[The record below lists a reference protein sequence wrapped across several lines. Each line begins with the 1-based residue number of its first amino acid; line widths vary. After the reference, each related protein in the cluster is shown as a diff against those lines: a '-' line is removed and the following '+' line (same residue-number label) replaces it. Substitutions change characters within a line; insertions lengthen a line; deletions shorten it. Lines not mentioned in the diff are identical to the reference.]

1 MTQKLKKK
9 LKNNYYRRKK
19 MARSDNE
26 KTRDEHQT
34 NLLSGIFTELQKLN
48 KNIGELVKI
57 NSTKKGK

>member
-1 MTQKLKKK
+1 
-9 LKNNYYRRKK
+9 
-19 MARSDNE
+19 MARSNNE

>member
-1 MTQKLKKK
+1 MSRT
-9 LKNNYYRRKK
+9 N
-19 MARSDNE
+19 AE

-57 NSTKKGK
+57 NSNKKGK